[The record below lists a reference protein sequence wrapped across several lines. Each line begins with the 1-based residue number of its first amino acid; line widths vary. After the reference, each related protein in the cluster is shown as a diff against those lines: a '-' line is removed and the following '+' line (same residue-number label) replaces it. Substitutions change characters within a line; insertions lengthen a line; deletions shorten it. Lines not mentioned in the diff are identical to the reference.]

1 MPVPHPPRCVL
12 GAVQPT
18 RPREEA
24 TITLLTVD
32 ADGVPLRHGG
42 AVITARVAPSGVASV
57 ADNHDGTYS
66 ISYTLN
72 VTGAHEL
79 ALKLVGVRL
88 PSGKRQSLPPSPFA
102 PVALLCELSDAVTA
116 TAVVSKLPVYTPAG
130 VPLRF
135 RVTAASSAPT
145 VELRPCGAPGLA
157 SAVKATVRA
166 GDGGAWDVSL
176 TPLRAGDFY
185 LSIAADGTACGGSPH
200 LLHVRAG
207 TPDLES
213 STCTCK
219 APSPLLRHR
228 PAAFELRLRDAHG
241 NAVGVAPNLRAELMQ
256 LRPRGEAKVWP
267 AAILPVCVVDG
278 AEEHAHAPTHEV
290 RLVPVAA
297 GPHALRLSLVGEG
310 AAREWALVVQ

>member
-102 PVALLCELSDAVTA
+102 PVALLCELSDA
-116 TAVVSKLPVYTPAG
+116 
-130 VPLRF
+130 
-135 RVTAASSAPT
+135 AP
-145 VELRPCGAPGLA
+145 PQ
-157 SAVKATVRA
+157 
-166 GDGGAWDVSL
+166 
-176 TPLRAGDFY
+176 
-185 LSIAADGTACGGSPH
+185 
-200 LLHVRAG
+200 
-207 TPDLES
+207 
-213 STCTCK
+213 
-219 APSPLLRHR
+219 PS
-228 PAAFELRLRDAHG
+228 
-241 NAVGVAPNLRAELMQ
+241 
-256 LRPRGEAKVWP
+256 
-267 AAILPVCVVDG
+267 
-278 AEEHAHAPTHEV
+278 
-290 RLVPVAA
+290 
-297 GPHALRLSLVGEG
+297 
-310 AAREWALVVQ
+310 